1 MFNEKCRHCSHEH
14 SVSGVYTRIKKVNGV
29 YTPVGRGRTTTD
41 LGEYCNNT
49 GAWVK
54 DMHYCPAR
62 WTMYR
67 GVDKKSTK
75 PKPKPRKVKKNVIRR
90 RSKKRKSKVESKKK
104 RKYRKNSRSPAYRS
118 AKAAKSLKATG
129 QQKLLMV

>member
-1 MFNEKCRHCSHEH
+1 MICSMFSDDCRFCSHEK

-67 GVDKKSTK
+67 GVDKQSAK
-75 PKPKPRKVKKNVIRR
+75 PKPKPRKVEKNVIQRR
-90 RSKKRKSKVESKKK
+90 PRKSKVESKKK
-104 RKYRKNSRSPAYRS
+104 RKHGENSRSPAHRP
-118 AKAAKSLKATG
+118 AKTAKGLG